1 MGKGLPKKWVFEQR
15 LGCIKELATWRL
27 GEEHPG
33 TASSKYKGPEVEH
46 EWKSKEG
53 RVGERENGGGEI

>member
-1 MGKGLPKKWVFEQR
+1 MV
-15 LGCIKELATWRL
+15 IWRL
-27 GEEHPG
+27 GEEYLG
-33 TASSKYKGPEVEH
+33 IVSSKYKGFEVEY